1 LSTSPLPSS
10 TISSTRSFVV
20 LGSLV
25 EESKLLGAV
34 LCHVL
39 HIIISE
45 WFITFLGNNL
55 ELLARHSSTFE
66 FPVYRSI
73 VNRYE
78 AVSLQ
83 EIEELIQKPVRLVSD
98 QTEQVLDIVEMKEV
112 RASSLVAMSMRNH
125 FTSRSPEP

>member
-1 LSTSPLPSS
+1 M
-10 TISSTRSFVV
+10 
-20 LGSLV
+20 
-25 EESKLLGAV
+25 LGAV
-34 LCHVL
+34 LCHAS

-45 WFITFLGNNL
+45 WFITLLGDNL
-55 ELLARHSSTFE
+55 ELLVRHSSMLE

-78 AVSLQ
+78 VVSLQ

-112 RASSLVAMSMRNH
+112 RMSSLVAMSMRNH
-125 FTSRSPEP
+125 ITSYSPEP